1 MQIGIDLGATKIEYV
16 LLDNN
21 NKELERNRSETPKD
35 FGKTIIVITDIIEK
49 LQKKYNS
56 KFVVGICHPGN
67 LDSSS
72 GLIKN
77 AHNSTWLNNKSLIK
91 EIKKKIDNDIFSEN
105 DANCFSLS
113 EALDGAARHYNSV
126 FGIILGSG
134 CGGGLVI
141 NKKIVSGAN
150 GLGGEW
156 SLNQMPLKEVKSNIE
171 NNNTFNFSQRIEGYL
186 SGKSIERNFYILFK
200 KKLSAKEIFSEYR
213 RKDVNASNF
222 IDNYKKNLAR
232 CLVIIISTIDPDAIV
247 FGGGVSN
254 EIDFLDELKNMS
266 SKFLNEKNLKTVFL
280 KPIYGDAS
288 GVRGAALLGRQNLF

>member
-1 MQIGIDLGATKIEYV
+1 MQIGIDLGATKVEYV

-21 NKELERNRSETPKD
+21 NKELERNREETPKNFSD
-35 FGKTIIVITDIIEK
+35 TIILITKIITNLEEK
-49 LQKKYNS
+49 YKS

-67 LDSSS
+67 LDSST
-72 GLIKN
+72 GMIKN
-77 AHNSTWLNNKSLIK
+77 AHNSVWLNNKNLIS
-91 EIKKKIDNDIFSEN
+91 ELKKKIKNDIFSEN

-156 SLNQMPLKEVKSNIE
+156 SLNQMPIKEVNSNLEKSKIFGFE
-171 NNNTFNFSQRIEGYL
+171 QRVEGYL
-186 SGKSIERNFYILFK
+186 SGKSIEKNFYNLFK
-200 KKLSAKEIFSEYR
+200 KKLSAKQIFSEYR
-213 RKDVNASNF
+213 NKNDNAVKF
-222 IDNYKKNLAR
+222 INKYKEHLSR
-232 CLVIIISTIDPDAIV
+232 SLVIIITTIDPDAIV

-254 EIDFLDELKNMS
+254 EIDFLEELKLLTS
-266 SKFLNEKNLKTVFL
+266 GYLNEKNLKTVFL
-280 KPIYGDAS
+280 KPIYGDAI
-288 GVRGAALLGRQNLF
+288 GVRGAALLGRQNLI